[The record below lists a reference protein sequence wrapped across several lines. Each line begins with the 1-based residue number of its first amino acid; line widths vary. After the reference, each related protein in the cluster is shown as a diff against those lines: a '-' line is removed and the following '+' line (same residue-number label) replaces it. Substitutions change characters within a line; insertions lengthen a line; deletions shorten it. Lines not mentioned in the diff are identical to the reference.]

1 MHDTV
6 CYTLSAIKR
15 AKLAKN
21 HIDCIVTQQFFS
33 TSANLKFNSTNSAE
47 LIGIMK
53 DKMIVLVLLCCSV
66 QLAWTSTRHDRV
78 WPISGTTS
86 VDLAQSSPYGP
97 RLKISENS
105 R

>member
-15 AKLAKN
+15 AKSAKN

-47 LIGIMK
+47 LIWNYEGQ
-53 DKMIVLVLLCCSV
+53 DDCVGFALLLC
-66 QLAWTSTRHDRV
+66 AAGMDFHST
-78 WPISGTTS
+78 
-86 VDLAQSSPYGP
+86 
-97 RLKISENS
+97 
-105 R
+105 